1 MNFSSFYEFKKG
13 QLPRQLGKRGNTVS
27 FFKVLTLKKPVSK
40 CGMYTYDD
48 GSRYIGDF
56 DENGIKNGKGHIEAS
71 NGATYEGQFQKGTFG
86 PKPF

>member
-1 MNFSSFYEFKKG
+1 M
-13 QLPRQLGKRGNTVS
+13 

-56 DENGIKNGKGHIEAS
+56 DEHGIKNGKGHIEAS
-71 NGATYEGQFQKGTFG
+71 NGATYEGQFLKGKMGTLLFRSCID
-86 PKPF
+86 FRIVS

>member
-1 MNFSSFYEFKKG
+1 
-13 QLPRQLGKRGNTVS
+13 
-27 FFKVLTLKKPVSK
+27 
-40 CGMYTYDD
+40 MYTYDD

-71 NGATYEGQFQKGTFG
+71 NGATYEGQFQKGTTG